1 MAGTAAPSSHRRLPS
16 LDGLRAI
23 SIALVIFS
31 HLLGT
36 RGFPLGERAMGSTGD
51 VGYLGV
57 RVFFVI
63 SGFLITNLLLGEHER
78 TGTVSLRGFYIRRA
92 FRIFP
97 AFYAFVAAMVIAGL
111 LGGIEVHRSDV
122 LHAVTYTTNYHYVD
136 RSWELGHM
144 WSLSIE
150 EQFYLLWP
158 ALFLVAGPRHIGK
171 VALAMIAL
179 APVLRVVAWFTMPY
193 RDDVIM
199 EAYPCVMDSIAA
211 GSLMAALR
219 LRLDDSA
226 RYQRFLR
233 SPLFW
238 LVPVIVVLANLP
250 GRVALNYTVD
260 ITVQNLGIA
269 LCVDRF
275 VRVTAGP
282 IHRFLNLRWL
292 AYVGTLSYS
301 IYLWQ
306 EPFLNHRAH
315 TSFTAWPINLTLAL
329 VCAVT
334 SYYLV
339 ERPFFALR
347 DAWAAR

>member
-1 MAGTAAPSSHRRLPS
+1 MRDGLDRGRLADGGAAAAARRLGAVPAVPAVAAV
-16 LDGLRAI
+16 LAGA
-23 SIALVIFS
+23 
-31 HLLGT
+31 
-36 RGFPLGERAMGSTGD
+36 GD
-51 VGYLGV
+51 
-57 RVFFVI
+57 
-63 SGFLITNLLLGEHER
+63 
-78 TGTVSLRGFYIRRA
+78 RRA
-92 FRIFP
+92 RQP
-97 AFYAFVAAMVIAGL
+97 A
-111 LGGIEVHRSDV
+111 
-122 LHAVTYTTNYHYVD
+122 
-136 RSWELGHM
+136 
-144 WSLSIE
+144 
-150 EQFYLLWP
+150 
-158 ALFLVAGPRHIGK
+158 
-171 VALAMIAL
+171 
-179 APVLRVVAWFTMPY
+179 
-193 RDDVIM
+193 
-199 EAYPCVMDSIAA
+199 
-211 GSLMAALR
+211 
-219 LRLDDSA
+219 
-226 RYQRFLR
+226 
-233 SPLFW
+233 
-238 LVPVIVVLANLP
+238 

-347 DAWAAR
+347 DAWAARRRARRAAAVAAPTPP